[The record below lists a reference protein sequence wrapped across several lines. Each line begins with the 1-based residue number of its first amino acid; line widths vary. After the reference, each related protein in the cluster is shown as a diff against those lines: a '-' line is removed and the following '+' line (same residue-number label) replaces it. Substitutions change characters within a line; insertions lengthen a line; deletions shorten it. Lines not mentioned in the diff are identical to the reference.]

1 MDLGENNLSGNIPT
15 WIGEKLS
22 DMKILRLRSNEIC
35 EMNLLQVLDVA
46 QNNLSGNISS
56 CFSNLSA
63 MTLINQNTDPRIY
76 SQAPNGTDSSSTYSI
91 VSVLLLLKGRADE
104 HRNFLG
110 LVTNIDLSSN
120 KLLGEMP
127 REVTDL
133 NGLNFLNLSHNQ
145 LIGHISQGIDNMGS
159 LQSVDFS
166 RNQLSAEIPPT

>member
-1 MDLGENNLSGNIPT
+1 
-15 WIGEKLS
+15 
-22 DMKILRLRSNEIC
+22 
-35 EMNLLQVLDVA
+35 
-46 QNNLSGNISS
+46 
-56 CFSNLSA
+56 

-133 NGLNFLNLSHNQ
+133 NGLNFLNSSHNQ